1 MDIMFYFLIAL
12 VILLSALVYSVSSF
26 KDQMFK
32 EMFKKKDL
40 PVINKIKIGKKGK
53 LTIYL
58 YGLKRNEKDEI
69 DRNDETYIRIA
80 KMVNKD
86 LEIKTS
92 GDDLIIEKPDY
103 SDVAYNLKMMDV
115 ISLVTNFNYS
125 QFVFR
130 GEDKFKLYSAKTK
143 FGDDLKEH
151 AMNII
156 DEVFVDIVKRIE
168 EGVAESLHK

>member
-1 MDIMFYFLIAL
+1 M
-12 VILLSALVYSVSSF
+12 
-26 KDQMFK
+26 
-32 EMFKKKDL
+32 
-40 PVINKIKIGKKGK
+40 
-53 LTIYL
+53 
-58 YGLKRNEKDEI
+58 
-69 DRNDETYIRIA
+69 
-80 KMVNKD
+80 
-86 LEIKTS
+86 
-92 GDDLIIEKPDY
+92 IIEKPDY

-125 QFVFR
+125 QFMFR
-130 GEDKFKLYSAKTK
+130 GEDKFKLYSTKTK